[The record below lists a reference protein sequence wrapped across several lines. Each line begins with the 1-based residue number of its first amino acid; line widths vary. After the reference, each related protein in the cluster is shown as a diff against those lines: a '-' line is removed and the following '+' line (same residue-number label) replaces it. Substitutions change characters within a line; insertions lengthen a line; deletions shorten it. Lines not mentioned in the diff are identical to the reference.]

1 MSMQMSTTK
10 LQHDCGFVIFNY
22 DTPTMQYSVIA
33 KKCIEL
39 LRIHCPNIPI
49 TVIGDHIESAD
60 INIPHECPTNTH
72 NIKGAKVWFNLAR
85 ADVYEL
91 SPFESTIVLDSDYL
105 VFDSN
110 LLKLFESGQSVLSHC
125 DWFDC
130 NNVESSAMPLG
141 ISYMEMLWAT
151 VLKFDKTEEVGE
163 MFAHW
168 KDIIKNYRYYSVLWK
183 LNRNM
188 IRNDHAFTIAM
199 KKVQNFGSVQHCH
212 IPWDIVTCN
221 QNMTVKQLTNNS
233 IVLEDQHGLCEI
245 KNQSVHIL
253 NKESLIDVLQ

>member
-1 MSMQMSTTK
+1 M
-10 LQHDCGFVIFNY
+10 
-22 DTPTMQYSVIA
+22 
-33 KKCIEL
+33 KKIEL
-39 LRIHCPNIPI
+39 IFKNNFVLIFLICFFLISIKLYGSEYIHLNSLKENF
-49 TVIGDHIESAD
+49 DH
-60 INIPHECPTNTH
+60 NF

-141 ISYMEMLWAT
+141 TSYMEMLWAT